1 MYCTLLPSTLLA
13 ECAMLDSDKY
23 TVEKITQIETWVPD
37 KLFSIRTTRPPQ
49 YRFVAGQFARLGV
62 DKSNGA
68 GTSIVWRAYSIVSA
82 PYDEHLEF
90 YSIVVPEGEFTSEL
104 SRLSVGDPLYLER
117 NNYGFLTT
125 DRFECGKDLWL
136 LSSGTGLA
144 PFVSILYDLKTWEDY
159 ERVILVHSVREPE
172 ELAYRRLIETMNQ
185 HEYLGEYATTRL
197 KYVPIVTRAAIPGA
211 LGKRITELVDT
222 GELEQFAGTPFDHER
237 SRIML
242 CGNPDMVDDLR
253 KQFIGKGFTVSKRG
267 KPGHLA
273 VENYW

>member
-1 MYCTLLPSTLLA
+1 MP
-13 ECAMLDSDKY
+13 DSDKY
-23 TVEKITQIETWVPD
+23 TVETITHIHTWVPD

-62 DKSNGA
+62 DKTGDS
-68 GTSIVWRAYSIVSA
+68 SVPVVWRAYSIVSA

-90 YSIVVPEGEFTSEL
+90 FSIVVPGGEFTSEL
-104 SRLSVGDPLYLER
+104 SRLAVGDPLYLER
-117 NNYGFLTT
+117 TNYGFLTT

-144 PFVSILYDLKTWEDY
+144 PFVSILYDVKTWEDY
-159 ERVILVHSVREPE
+159 ERVVLVHSVREPG
-172 ELAYRRLIETMNQ
+172 ELAYRPLIEALGQ
-185 HEYLGEYATTRL
+185 HEYFGEYAARKLT
-197 KYVPIVTRAAIPGA
+197 YVPVVTRVPVRGA

-222 GELEQFAGTPFDHER
+222 GELEQFAGTRFDHDR

-242 CGNPDMVDDLR
+242 CGNPDMVEDLR
-253 KQFIGKGFTVSKRG
+253 RQFTVKGFTVSKRG